1 MSMNIKEINTYVV
14 NVPLENEW
22 KISLYASTTRGHA
35 IVEVIT
41 EDGVR
46 GYGEAAPSPAFM
58 GETAETIKLVN
69 DLYLAPVLI
78 GLPINHLSTAHERMD
93 GVIHGQSSAKSAIDI
108 AIHDAWG
115 KTENKP
121 VYDLVGGKYRETI
134 PLTYVIG
141 MKSDEEA
148 YKEAQRVIDM
158 GFQMMKIKVG
168 HDPTSDIRIVESIR
182 QAIKDSGKGVV
193 IRLDGNQGYSVPE
206 AIKVMRAL
214 EKTGEI
220 ESIEQ
225 PVEKWDLFGMKE
237 IRAAIDTPV
246 MADEMVFSIHD
257 MTNIIKMECADI
269 VNLKICKVG
278 GIHQSKKIAGMAE
291 AAGMTCTIGSN
302 LELGVGIAASMHVA
316 ASTPVIVN
324 PSDFICG
331 AYLHK
336 HDIIQTPMWDIVKDG
351 TISVT
356 DKPGLGVEI
365 AVPLEKEGQ

>member
-1 MSMNIKEINTYVV
+1 MNTHIKEINTYVV
-14 NVPLENEW
+14 NVPLEREW

-41 EDGVR
+41 EDGVK

-69 DLYLAPVLI
+69 DLYLAPAII
-78 GLPINHLSTAHERMD
+78 GQPINGLSRIHELMD
-93 GVIHGQSSAKSAIDI
+93 GTIYGQTSAKSAIDI

-115 KTENKP
+115 KTADQP
-121 VYDLVGGKYRETI
+121 VYDLVGGKYRTDI

-141 MKSDEEA
+141 MKSDQEA
-148 YKEAQRVIDM
+148 YDEAQRVIDM
-158 GFQMMKIKVG
+158 GFNMMKIKVG
-168 HDPTSDIRIVESIR
+168 NDPERDIRIVESIR
-182 QAIKDSGKGVV
+182 QAIKDSKRDVG
-193 IRLDGNQGYSVPE
+193 IRLDGNQGYSVSN
-206 AIKVMRAL
+206 AIKVLRAL
-214 EKTGEI
+214 ERTGDI

-237 IRAAIDTPV
+237 IRQSIDTPV
-246 MADEMVFSIHD
+246 MADEMVFSVHD
-257 MTNIIKMECADI
+257 MANIVKMECADI

-324 PSDFICG
+324 PCDFICG

-336 HDIIQTPMWDIVKDG
+336 HDVIEQPMWDIVEDG
-351 TISVT
+351 NISVS
-356 DKPGLGVEI
+356 DQPGLGVEI
-365 AVPLEKEGQ
+365 AVPLEK